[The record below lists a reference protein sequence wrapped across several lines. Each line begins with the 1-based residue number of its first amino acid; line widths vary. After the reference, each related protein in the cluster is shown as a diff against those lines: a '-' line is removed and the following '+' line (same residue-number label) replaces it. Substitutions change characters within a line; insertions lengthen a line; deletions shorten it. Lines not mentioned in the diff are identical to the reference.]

1 MNKKILDILEFDQ
14 IKAQLAQSLSTS
26 QGQAEMA
33 NLSPISDKVR
43 IQKWFDEL
51 SEFGTI
57 VQENGPVPLSNTAD
71 LTEILR
77 RIELDAS
84 LASQEFAKIKKVLRL
99 ANETRRFFEQAVNVS
114 FPILGQTIDKFVDVS
129 YLLGLLQVIDAAGA
143 LSDTASDKLFT
154 LRQNIKKGDAEVKKI
169 LAEILSKSQ
178 ASLTES
184 IITIRQGR
192 PVLPVRSD
200 SKNKIPGIVHDM
212 SASGQTF
219 YIEPNRV
226 VQLNND
232 IAQKKIEEKNEVARI
247 LRELAEAI
255 KPHIDDIRQNT
266 WLIGQIDLINA
277 KYRYQIAQKATV
289 PQISDHKAIKLYAAR
304 HPLIEPKIVVANDLL
319 FDQTLETIVITGPN
333 TGGKTITLKT
343 LGVAQLMAQS
353 GLPILADLG
362 SQVGIFTEIFA
373 DIGDEQSIAQSLS
386 TFSSHMTNIV
396 KILDQVDAKSLVLF
410 DELGA
415 GTDPKEGA
423 ALAISILDFLKTK
436 HAKTLATTHYPE
448 LKAYGVESVGVENA
462 SMAFDLDNFRPTY
475 RLVQGVP
482 GRSNALVISR
492 RLGLPSQIL
501 EEAAG
506 FLTED
511 EHDVNVMIASLEQKN
526 QEMTESARQIKSLE
540 KDNQLL
546 HHDLTRAL
554 ENFNR
559 DREKELNKARQEAQD
574 IVKVAV
580 EEADHI
586 LKNLQEKSLL
596 KPHEIID
603 AKHQLGELAPE
614 IVDLSKNKVLKKA
627 KAKRGLKP
635 GVEVLVL
642 SYNQRGNLVR
652 LAKDGRWEVQMGL
665 ITTKL
670 SEDEFEPIEPEE
682 TVKKVKTKAVKK
694 TVTSNIKA
702 QLDLRGVRYEE
713 AQKMLDDYMDQA
725 LLANLHQ
732 ITIVHGIGTGV
743 IRDMVREYL
752 QRSRHV
758 KSYTYAPQNAGG
770 SGASI
775 VTLKKRIN

>member
-129 YLLGLLQVIDAAGA
+129 YLLGILQVIDAAGA
-143 LSDTASDKLFT
+143 LSDTASDKLYT

-304 HPLIEPKIVVANDLL
+304 HPLIDPKIVVANDLL

-482 GRSNALVISR
+482 GRSNALEISR

-775 VTLKKRIN
+775 VTLK

>member
-1 MNKKILDILEFDQ
+1 MNNKILVTLEFDQ
-14 IKAQLAQSLSTS
+14 IKAQVSQSLSTS
-26 QGQAEMA
+26 QGQAEMQDLA
-33 NLSPISDKVR
+33 PITDRDR
-43 IQKWFDEL
+43 IQKWFAEL
-51 SEFGTI
+51 VEFGNI
-57 VQENGPVPLSNTAD
+57 VQENGPVPLANTAD

-99 ANETRRFFEQAVNVS
+99 VNETRRFFEHAVNVS
-114 FPILGQTIDKFVDVS
+114 FPVLSQTLDKFVDVG
-129 YLLGLLQVIDAAGA
+129 YLLGLLQIIDSAGA
-143 LSDTASDKLFT
+143 LADTASSHLFS
-154 LRQNIKKGDAEVKKI
+154 LRQTIKKSDSDVKKI

-178 ASLTES
+178 DHLTEN

-192 PVLPVRSD
+192 PVLAVRSD
-200 SKNKIPGIVHDM
+200 SKNKIPGVVHDM

-226 VQLNND
+226 VTLNND
-232 IAQKKIEEKNEVARI
+232 ISQKRIEEKNEVARI

-255 KPHIDDIRQNT
+255 KPHTPDIRQNT

-277 KYRYQIAQKATV
+277 KYRYQLANKATI
-289 PQISDHKAIKLYAAR
+289 PTISDHKAIKLYDAR
-304 HPLIEPKIVVANDLL
+304 HPLIDPKTVVANDLF

-353 GLPILADLG
+353 GLPILADHG

-396 KILDQVDAKSLVLF
+396 KILGQVDHKSLVLF

-423 ALAISILDFLKTK
+423 ALAISILDFLKAR

-448 LKAYGVESVGVENA
+448 LKAYGVETEGVENA
-462 SMAFDLDNFRPTY
+462 SMAFDLDNFKPTY

-482 GRSNALVISR
+482 GRSNALEISR
-492 RLGLPSQIL
+492 RLGLDSSIL
-501 EEAAG
+501 AEAAG

-526 QEMTESARQIKSLE
+526 QDLTTSVANIRILE
-540 KDNQLL
+540 KENKGL
-546 HHDLTRAL
+546 HQDLSKSVET
-554 ENFNR
+554 FKR
-559 DREKELNKARQEAQD
+559 DREKALNEARQEAQD
-574 IVKVAV
+574 IVKVAID
-580 EEADHI
+580 EADTI
-586 LKNLQEKSLL
+586 LKTLQEKSLL
-596 KPHEIID
+596 KPHEIIE

-614 IVDLSKNKVLKKA
+614 LVDLSKNKVLKKA

-642 SYNQRGNLVR
+642 SYNQRGNLIR

-670 SEDEFEPIEPEE
+670 SEDEFDPIESEDI
-682 TVKKVKTKAVKK
+682 TKKVKTKAVKK
-694 TVTSNIKA
+694 TVTSHIQA
-702 QLDLRGVRYEE
+702 QLDLRGTRFEE
-713 AQKMLDDYMDQA
+713 AQKQLDDYLDQA

-732 ITIVHGIGTGV
+732 ITVVHGIGTGV
-743 IRDMVREYL
+743 IREMVREYL

-770 SGASI
+770 SGATI
-775 VTLKKRIN
+775 VTLK

>member
-1 MNKKILDILEFDQ
+1 MNNKILVTLEFDQ
-14 IKAQLAQSLSTS
+14 IKAQVSQSLSTS
-26 QGQAEMA
+26 QGQAEMQDLA
-33 NLSPISDKVR
+33 PITDRDR
-43 IQKWFDEL
+43 IQKWFAEL
-51 SEFGTI
+51 VEFGNI
-57 VQENGPVPLSNTAD
+57 IQENGPVPLANTAD

-99 ANETRRFFEQAVNVS
+99 VNETRRFFEHAVNVS
-114 FPILGQTIDKFVDVS
+114 FPVLSQTLDKFVDVG
-129 YLLGLLQVIDAAGA
+129 YLLGLLQIIDSAGA
-143 LSDTASDKLFT
+143 LADTASSHLFS
-154 LRQNIKKGDAEVKKI
+154 LRQTIKKSDSGVKKI

-178 ASLTES
+178 DHLTEN

-192 PVLPVRSD
+192 PVLAVRSD
-200 SKNKIPGIVHDM
+200 SKNKIPGVVHDM

-226 VQLNND
+226 VTLNND
-232 IAQKKIEEKNEVARI
+232 IAQKRIEEKNEVARI

-255 KPHIDDIRQNT
+255 KPHTPDIRQNT

-277 KYRYQIAQKATV
+277 KYRYQLANKATI
-289 PQISDHKAIKLYAAR
+289 PTISDHKAIKLYDAR
-304 HPLIEPKIVVANDLL
+304 HPLIDPKTVVANDLF

-353 GLPILADLG
+353 GLPILADHG
-362 SQVGIFTEIFA
+362 SHVGIFTEIFA

-396 KILDQVDAKSLVLF
+396 KILGQVDHKSLVLF

-423 ALAISILDFLKTK
+423 ALAISILDFLKAR

-448 LKAYGVESVGVENA
+448 LKAYGVETEGVENA
-462 SMAFDLDNFRPTY
+462 SMAFDLDNFKPTY

-482 GRSNALVISR
+482 GRSNALEISR
-492 RLGLPSQIL
+492 RLGLDSSIL
-501 EEAAG
+501 AEAAG

-526 QEMTESARQIKSLE
+526 QDLTTSVANIRILE
-540 KDNQLL
+540 KENKLL
-546 HHDLTRAL
+546 HQDLSKSV
-554 ENFNR
+554 ESFKR
-559 DREKELNKARQEAQD
+559 DREKALNEARQEAQD
-574 IVKVAV
+574 IVKVAID
-580 EEADHI
+580 EADTI
-586 LKNLQEKSLL
+586 LKHLQDKSLL
-596 KPHEIID
+596 KPHEIIE

-614 IVDLSKNKVLKKA
+614 LVDLSKNKVLKKA

-642 SYNQRGNLVR
+642 SYNQRGNLIR

-670 SEDEFEPIEPEE
+670 SEDEFDPIESEE
-682 TVKKVKTKAVKK
+682 ITKKVKTKAVKK
-694 TVTSNIKA
+694 TVTSHIQA
-702 QLDLRGVRYEE
+702 QLDLRGTRFEE
-713 AQKMLDDYMDQA
+713 AQKQLDDYLDQA

-732 ITIVHGIGTGV
+732 ITVVHGIGTGV
-743 IRDMVREYL
+743 IREMVREYL

-770 SGASI
+770 SGATI
-775 VTLKKRIN
+775 VTLK

>member
-129 YLLGLLQVIDAAGA
+129 YLLGILQVIDAAGA
-143 LSDTASDKLFT
+143 LSDTASDKLYT

-304 HPLIEPKIVVANDLL
+304 HPLIDPKIVVANDLL

-423 ALAISILDFLKTK
+423 ALAISILDFLKAK

-482 GRSNALVISR
+482 GRSNALEISR

-526 QEMTESARQIKSLE
+526 QEMTESARQIKTLE

-758 KSYTYAPQNAGG
+758 KSYTYAQQNAGG

-775 VTLKKRIN
+775 VTLK

>member
-304 HPLIEPKIVVANDLL
+304 HPLIDPKIVVANDLL

-482 GRSNALVISR
+482 GRSNALEISR

-670 SEDEFEPIEPEE
+670 SEDVFEPIEPEE

-775 VTLKKRIN
+775 VTLK

>member
-304 HPLIEPKIVVANDLL
+304 HPLIDPKIVVANDLL

-482 GRSNALVISR
+482 GRSNALEISR

-526 QEMTESARQIKSLE
+526 QEMTESARQIKTLE

-614 IVDLSKNKVLKKA
+614 I
-627 KAKRGLKP
+627 
-635 GVEVLVL
+635 
-642 SYNQRGNLVR
+642 
-652 LAKDGRWEVQMGL
+652 
-665 ITTKL
+665 
-670 SEDEFEPIEPEE
+670 
-682 TVKKVKTKAVKK
+682 
-694 TVTSNIKA
+694 
-702 QLDLRGVRYEE
+702 
-713 AQKMLDDYMDQA
+713 
-725 LLANLHQ
+725 
-732 ITIVHGIGTGV
+732 
-743 IRDMVREYL
+743 
-752 QRSRHV
+752 
-758 KSYTYAPQNAGG
+758 
-770 SGASI
+770 
-775 VTLKKRIN
+775 

>member
-129 YLLGLLQVIDAAGA
+129 YLLGILQVIDAAGA

-304 HPLIEPKIVVANDLL
+304 HPLIDPKIVVANDLL

-423 ALAISILDFLKTK
+423 ALAISILDFLKSK

-448 LKAYGVESVGVENA
+448 LKAYGVESDGVENA

-482 GRSNALVISR
+482 GRSNALEISR
-492 RLGLPSQIL
+492 RLGLPTQIL

-526 QEMTESARQIKSLE
+526 QEMTESAKQIKALE
-540 KDNQLL
+540 KDNELL
-546 HHDLTRAL
+546 HHDLSRAL
-554 ENFNR
+554 ETFNR

-580 EEADHI
+580 EEADNI

-775 VTLKKRIN
+775 VTLK

>member
-1 MNKKILDILEFDQ
+1 MMNKKILDILEFDQ

-304 HPLIEPKIVVANDLL
+304 HPLIDPKIVVANDLL

-423 ALAISILDFLKTK
+423 ALAISILDFLKAK

-482 GRSNALVISR
+482 GRSNALEISR

-775 VTLKKRIN
+775 VTLK

>member
-1 MNKKILDILEFDQ
+1 MMNKKILDILEFDQ

-129 YLLGLLQVIDAAGA
+129 YLLGILQVIDAAGA

-304 HPLIEPKIVVANDLL
+304 HPLIDPKIVVANDLL

-353 GLPILADLG
+353 GLPILSDLG

-482 GRSNALVISR
+482 GRSNALEISR

-775 VTLKKRIN
+775 VTLK

>member
-1 MNKKILDILEFDQ
+1 MNNKILVTLEFDQ
-14 IKAQLAQSLSTS
+14 IKAQVSQSLSTS
-26 QGQAEMA
+26 QGQAEMQDLA
-33 NLSPISDKVR
+33 PITDRDR
-43 IQKWFDEL
+43 IQKWFAEL
-51 SEFGTI
+51 VEFGNI
-57 VQENGPVPLSNTAD
+57 VQENGPVPLANTAD

-99 ANETRRFFEQAVNVS
+99 VNETRRFFEHAVNVS
-114 FPILGQTIDKFVDVS
+114 FPVLSQTLDKFVDVR
-129 YLLGLLQVIDAAGA
+129 YLLGLLQIIDSAGA
-143 LSDTASDKLFT
+143 LADTASSHLYS
-154 LRQNIKKGDAEVKKI
+154 LRQTIKKSDSDVKKI

-178 ASLTES
+178 DHLTEN

-192 PVLPVRSD
+192 PVLAVRSD
-200 SKNKIPGIVHDM
+200 SKNKIPGVVHDM

-226 VQLNND
+226 VTLNND
-232 IAQKKIEEKNEVARI
+232 IAQKRIEEKNEVARI

-255 KPHIDDIRQNT
+255 KPHTPDIRQNT

-277 KYRYQIAQKATV
+277 KYRYQLANKATI
-289 PQISDHKAIKLYAAR
+289 PTISDHKAIKLYDAR
-304 HPLIEPKIVVANDLL
+304 HPLIDPKTVVANDLF

-353 GLPILADLG
+353 GLPILADHG

-396 KILDQVDAKSLVLF
+396 KILGQVDHKSLVLF

-423 ALAISILDFLKTK
+423 ALAISILDFLKAR

-448 LKAYGVESVGVENA
+448 LKAYGVETDGVENA
-462 SMAFDLDNFRPTY
+462 SMAFDLDNFKPTY

-482 GRSNALVISR
+482 GRSNALEISR
-492 RLGLPSQIL
+492 RLGLDSSIL
-501 EEAAG
+501 AEAAG

-526 QEMTESARQIKSLE
+526 QDLTASVANIRILE
-540 KDNQLL
+540 KENKLL
-546 HHDLTRAL
+546 HQDLSKSVET
-554 ENFNR
+554 FKR
-559 DREKELNKARQEAQD
+559 DREKALNEARQEAQD
-574 IVKVAV
+574 IVKVAID
-580 EEADHI
+580 EADTI
-586 LKNLQEKSLL
+586 LKNLQDKSLL
-596 KPHEIID
+596 KPHEIIE

-614 IVDLSKNKVLKKA
+614 LVDLSKNKVLKKA

-642 SYNQRGNLVR
+642 SYNQRGNLIR

-670 SEDEFEPIEPEE
+670 SEDEFDPIESEE
-682 TVKKVKTKAVKK
+682 ITKKVKTKAVKK
-694 TVTSNIKA
+694 TVTSHIQA
-702 QLDLRGVRYEE
+702 QLDLRGTRFEE
-713 AQKMLDDYMDQA
+713 AQKQLDDYLDQA

-732 ITIVHGIGTGV
+732 ITVVHGIGTGV
-743 IRDMVREYL
+743 IREMVREYL

-770 SGASI
+770 SGATI
-775 VTLKKRIN
+775 VTLK

>member
-129 YLLGLLQVIDAAGA
+129 YFLGLLQVIDAAGA

-304 HPLIEPKIVVANDLL
+304 HPLIDPKIVVANDLL

-482 GRSNALVISR
+482 GRSNALEISR

-775 VTLKKRIN
+775 VTLK

>member
-1 MNKKILDILEFDQ
+1 MMNKKILDILEFDQ

-129 YLLGLLQVIDAAGA
+129 YLLGILQVIDAAGA
-143 LSDTASDKLFT
+143 LSDTASDKLYT

-304 HPLIEPKIVVANDLL
+304 HPLIDPKIVVANDLL

-423 ALAISILDFLKTK
+423 ALAISILDFLKAK

-482 GRSNALVISR
+482 GRSNALEISR

-670 SEDEFEPIEPEE
+670 SEDEFEPIKPEE

-775 VTLKKRIN
+775 VTLK

>member
-304 HPLIEPKIVVANDLL
+304 HPLIDPKIVVANDLL

-526 QEMTESARQIKSLE
+526 QDMTESARQIKTLE

-652 LAKDGRWEVQMGL
+652 LAKDGHWEVQMGL

-775 VTLKKRIN
+775 VTLK

>member
-1 MNKKILDILEFDQ
+1 MNNKILVTLEFDQ
-14 IKAQLAQSLSTS
+14 IKAQVSQSLSTS
-26 QGQAEMA
+26 QGQAEMQDLA
-33 NLSPISDKVR
+33 PITDRDR
-43 IQKWFDEL
+43 IQKWFAEL
-51 SEFGTI
+51 VEFGNI
-57 VQENGPVPLSNTAD
+57 VQENGPVPLANTAD

-99 ANETRRFFEQAVNVS
+99 VNETRRFFEHAVNVS
-114 FPILGQTIDKFVDVS
+114 FPVLSQTLDKFVDVG
-129 YLLGLLQVIDAAGA
+129 YLLGLLQIIDSAGA
-143 LSDTASDKLFT
+143 LADTASSHLFS
-154 LRQNIKKGDAEVKKI
+154 LRQTIKKSDSDVKKI

-178 ASLTES
+178 DHLTEN

-192 PVLPVRSD
+192 PVLAVRSD
-200 SKNKIPGIVHDM
+200 SKNKIPGVVHDM

-226 VQLNND
+226 VTLNND
-232 IAQKKIEEKNEVARI
+232 IAQKRIEEKNEVARI
-247 LRELAEAI
+247 LRELAEGI
-255 KPHIDDIRQNT
+255 KPHTPDIRQNT

-277 KYRYQIAQKATV
+277 KYRYQLANKATIPTV
-289 PQISDHKAIKLYAAR
+289 SDHKAIKLYDAR
-304 HPLIEPKIVVANDLL
+304 HPLIDPKTVVANDLF

-353 GLPILADLG
+353 GLPILADHG

-396 KILDQVDAKSLVLF
+396 KILGQVDHKSLVLF

-423 ALAISILDFLKTK
+423 ALAISILDFLKAR

-448 LKAYGVESVGVENA
+448 LKAYGVETEGVENA
-462 SMAFDLDNFRPTY
+462 SMAFDLDNFKPTY
-475 RLVQGVP
+475 RLIQGVP
-482 GRSNALVISR
+482 GRSNALEISR
-492 RLGLPSQIL
+492 RLGLDSFIL
-501 EEAAG
+501 AEAAG

-526 QEMTESARQIKSLE
+526 QDLTASVTNIRTLE
-540 KDNQLL
+540 KENKLL
-546 HHDLTRAL
+546 HQDLSKSVET
-554 ENFNR
+554 FKR
-559 DREKELNKARQEAQD
+559 DREKALNEARQEAQD
-574 IVKVAV
+574 IVKVAID
-580 EEADHI
+580 EADTI
-586 LKNLQEKSLL
+586 LKNLQDKSLL
-596 KPHEIID
+596 KPHEIIE

-614 IVDLSKNKVLKKA
+614 LVDLSKNKVLKKA

-642 SYNQRGNLVR
+642 SYNQRGNLIR

-670 SEDEFEPIEPEE
+670 SEDEFDPIESEAI
-682 TVKKVKTKAVKK
+682 TKKVKTKAVKK
-694 TVTSNIKA
+694 TVTSHIQA
-702 QLDLRGVRYEE
+702 QLDLRGTRFEE
-713 AQKMLDDYMDQA
+713 AQKQLDDYLDQA

-732 ITIVHGIGTGV
+732 ITVVHGIGTGV
-743 IRDMVREYL
+743 IREMVREYL

-770 SGASI
+770 SGATI
-775 VTLKKRIN
+775 VTLK

>member
-304 HPLIEPKIVVANDLL
+304 HPLIDPKIVVANDLL

-482 GRSNALVISR
+482 GRSNALEISR

-526 QEMTESARQIKSLE
+526 QEMTESARQIKTLE

-775 VTLKKRIN
+775 VTLK

>member
-1 MNKKILDILEFDQ
+1 MNNKILVTLEFDQ
-14 IKAQLAQSLSTS
+14 IKAQVSQSLSTS
-26 QGQAEMA
+26 QGQAEMQDLA
-33 NLSPISDKVR
+33 PITDRDR
-43 IQKWFDEL
+43 IQKWFAEL
-51 SEFGTI
+51 IEFGNI
-57 VQENGPVPLSNTAD
+57 IQENGPVPLANTAD

-99 ANETRRFFEQAVNVS
+99 VNETRRFFEHAVNVS
-114 FPILGQTIDKFVDVS
+114 FPVLSQTLDKFVDVG
-129 YLLGLLQVIDAAGA
+129 YLLGLLQIIDSAGA
-143 LSDTASDKLFT
+143 LADTASSHLFS
-154 LRQNIKKGDAEVKKI
+154 LRQTIKKSDSDVKKI

-178 ASLTES
+178 DHLTEN

-192 PVLPVRSD
+192 PVLAVRSD
-200 SKNKIPGIVHDM
+200 SKNKIPGVVHDM

-226 VQLNND
+226 VTLNND
-232 IAQKKIEEKNEVARI
+232 IAQKRIEEKNEVARI

-255 KPHIDDIRQNT
+255 KPHTPDIRQNT

-277 KYRYQIAQKATV
+277 KYRYELANKATI
-289 PQISDHKAIKLYAAR
+289 PTISDHKEIKLYDAR
-304 HPLIEPKIVVANDLL
+304 HPLIDPKTVVANDLF

-353 GLPILADLG
+353 GLPILADHG

-396 KILDQVDAKSLVLF
+396 KILGQVDHKSLVLF

-423 ALAISILDFLKTK
+423 ALAISILDFLKAK

-448 LKAYGVESVGVENA
+448 LKAYGVETEGVENA
-462 SMAFDLDNFRPTY
+462 SMAFDLDNFKPTY
-475 RLVQGVP
+475 RLIQGVP
-482 GRSNALVISR
+482 GRSNALEISR
-492 RLGLPSQIL
+492 RLGLDSSIL
-501 EEAAG
+501 AEAAG

-526 QEMTESARQIKSLE
+526 QDLTASVTNIRILE
-540 KDNQLL
+540 KENKLL
-546 HHDLTRAL
+546 HQDLSKSVET
-554 ENFNR
+554 FKR
-559 DREKELNKARQEAQD
+559 DREKALNEARQEAQD
-574 IVKVAV
+574 IVKVAID
-580 EEADHI
+580 EADTI
-586 LKNLQEKSLL
+586 LKNLQDKSLL
-596 KPHEIID
+596 KPHEIIE

-614 IVDLSKNKVLKKA
+614 LVDLSKNKVLKKA

-642 SYNQRGNLVR
+642 SYNQRGNLIR

-670 SEDEFEPIEPEE
+670 SEDEFDPIESEE
-682 TVKKVKTKAVKK
+682 ITKKVKTKAVKK
-694 TVTSNIKA
+694 TVTSHIQA
-702 QLDLRGVRYEE
+702 QLDLRGTRFEE
-713 AQKMLDDYMDQA
+713 AQKQLDDYLDQA

-732 ITIVHGIGTGV
+732 ITVVHGIGTGV
-743 IRDMVREYL
+743 IREMVREYL

-770 SGASI
+770 SGATI
-775 VTLKKRIN
+775 VTLK

>member
-1 MNKKILDILEFDQ
+1 MNNKILVTLEFDQ
-14 IKAQLAQSLSTS
+14 IKAQVSQSLSTS
-26 QGQAEMA
+26 QGQAEMQDLA
-33 NLSPISDKVR
+33 PITDRDR
-43 IQKWFDEL
+43 IQKWFAEL
-51 SEFGTI
+51 IEFGNI
-57 VQENGPVPLSNTAD
+57 IQENGPVPLANTAD

-99 ANETRRFFEQAVNVS
+99 VNETRRFFEHAVNVS
-114 FPILGQTIDKFVDVS
+114 FPVLSQTLDKFVDVG
-129 YLLGLLQVIDAAGA
+129 YLLGLLQLIDSAGA
-143 LSDTASDKLFT
+143 LADTASSHLFS
-154 LRQNIKKGDAEVKKI
+154 LRQTIKKSDSDVKKI

-178 ASLTES
+178 DHLTEN

-192 PVLPVRSD
+192 PVLAVRSD
-200 SKNKIPGIVHDM
+200 SKNKIPGVVHDM

-226 VQLNND
+226 VTLNND
-232 IAQKKIEEKNEVARI
+232 IAQKRIEEKNEVARI

-255 KPHIDDIRQNT
+255 KPHTPDIRQNT

-277 KYRYQIAQKATV
+277 KYRYELANKATI
-289 PQISDHKAIKLYAAR
+289 PTISDHKEIKLYDAR
-304 HPLIEPKIVVANDLL
+304 HPLIDPKTVVANDLF

-353 GLPILADLG
+353 GLPILADHG

-396 KILDQVDAKSLVLF
+396 KILGQVDHKSLVLF

-423 ALAISILDFLKTK
+423 ALAISILDFLKAK

-448 LKAYGVESVGVENA
+448 LKAYGVETEGVENA
-462 SMAFDLDNFRPTY
+462 SMAFDLDNFKPTY
-475 RLVQGVP
+475 RLIQGVP
-482 GRSNALVISR
+482 GRSNALEISR
-492 RLGLPSQIL
+492 RLGLDSSIL
-501 EEAAG
+501 AEAAG

-526 QEMTESARQIKSLE
+526 QDLTASVTNIRILE
-540 KDNQLL
+540 KENKLL
-546 HHDLTRAL
+546 HQDLSKSVET
-554 ENFNR
+554 FKR
-559 DREKELNKARQEAQD
+559 DREKALNEARQEAQD
-574 IVKVAV
+574 IVKVAID
-580 EEADHI
+580 EADTI
-586 LKNLQEKSLL
+586 LKNLQDKSLL
-596 KPHEIID
+596 KPHEIIE

-614 IVDLSKNKVLKKA
+614 LVDLSKNKVLKKA

-642 SYNQRGNLVR
+642 SYNQRGNLIR

-670 SEDEFEPIEPEE
+670 SEDEFDPIESEE
-682 TVKKVKTKAVKK
+682 ITKKVKTKAVKK
-694 TVTSNIKA
+694 TVTSHIQA
-702 QLDLRGVRYEE
+702 QLDLRGTRFEE
-713 AQKMLDDYMDQA
+713 AQKQLDDYLDQA

-732 ITIVHGIGTGV
+732 ITVVHGIGTGV
-743 IRDMVREYL
+743 IREMVREYL

-770 SGASI
+770 SGATI
-775 VTLKKRIN
+775 VTLK

>member
-1 MNKKILDILEFDQ
+1 MNNKILVTLEFDQ
-14 IKAQLAQSLSTS
+14 IKAQVSQSLSTS
-26 QGQAEMA
+26 QGQAEMQDLA
-33 NLSPISDKVR
+33 PITDRDR
-43 IQKWFDEL
+43 IQKWFAEL
-51 SEFGTI
+51 VEFGNI
-57 VQENGPVPLSNTAD
+57 VQENGPVPLANTAD

-99 ANETRRFFEQAVNVS
+99 VNETRRFFEHAVNVS
-114 FPILGQTIDKFVDVS
+114 FPVLSQTLDKFVDVR
-129 YLLGLLQVIDAAGA
+129 YLLGLLQIIDSAGA
-143 LSDTASDKLFT
+143 LADTASSHLYS
-154 LRQNIKKGDAEVKKI
+154 LRQTIKKSDSDVKKI

-178 ASLTES
+178 DHLTEN

-192 PVLPVRSD
+192 PVLAVRSD
-200 SKNKIPGIVHDM
+200 SKNKIPGVVHDM

-226 VQLNND
+226 VTLNND
-232 IAQKKIEEKNEVARI
+232 IAQKRIEEKNEVARI

-255 KPHIDDIRQNT
+255 KPHTPDIRQNT

-277 KYRYQIAQKATV
+277 KYRYQLANKATI
-289 PQISDHKAIKLYAAR
+289 PTISDHKAIKLYDAR
-304 HPLIEPKIVVANDLL
+304 HPLIDPKTVVANDLF

-353 GLPILADLG
+353 GLPILADHG

-396 KILDQVDAKSLVLF
+396 KILGQVDHKSLVLF

-423 ALAISILDFLKTK
+423 ALAISILDFLKAR

-448 LKAYGVESVGVENA
+448 LKAYGVETEGVENA
-462 SMAFDLDNFRPTY
+462 SMAFDLDNFKPTY
-475 RLVQGVP
+475 RLIQGVP
-482 GRSNALVISR
+482 GRSNALEISR
-492 RLGLPSQIL
+492 RLGLDSFIL
-501 EEAAG
+501 AEAAG

-526 QEMTESARQIKSLE
+526 QDLTASVTNIRTLE
-540 KDNQLL
+540 KENKLL
-546 HHDLTRAL
+546 HQDLSKSVET
-554 ENFNR
+554 FKR
-559 DREKELNKARQEAQD
+559 DREKALNEARQEAQD
-574 IVKVAV
+574 IVKVAID
-580 EEADHI
+580 EADTI
-586 LKNLQEKSLL
+586 LKNLQDKSLL
-596 KPHEIID
+596 KPHEIIE

-614 IVDLSKNKVLKKA
+614 LVDLSKNKVLKKA

-642 SYNQRGNLVR
+642 SYNQRGNLIR

-670 SEDEFEPIEPEE
+670 SEDEFDPIESEE
-682 TVKKVKTKAVKK
+682 ITKKVKTKAVKK
-694 TVTSNIKA
+694 TVTSHIQA
-702 QLDLRGVRYEE
+702 QLDLRGTRFEE
-713 AQKMLDDYMDQA
+713 AQKQLDDYLDQA

-732 ITIVHGIGTGV
+732 ITVVHGIGTGV
-743 IRDMVREYL
+743 IREMVREYL

-770 SGASI
+770 SGATI
-775 VTLKKRIN
+775 VTLK

>member
-14 IKAQLAQSLSTS
+14 IKAQIARSLSTS
-26 QGQAEMA
+26 QGQNEMA
-33 NLSPISDKVR
+33 HLSPISDKAR

-99 ANETRRFFEQAVNVS
+99 ANETRHFFEQAVNVS
-114 FPILGQTIDKFVDVS
+114 FPVLGQTIDKFVDVA
-129 YLLGLLQVIDAAGA
+129 YLLGLLQVIDSAGA
-143 LSDTASDKLFT
+143 LSDTASDKLYT

-178 ASLTES
+178 SSLTES

-192 PVLPVRSD
+192 PVLAVRSD
-200 SKNKIPGIVHDM
+200 SKNKVPGIVHDM

-277 KYRYQIAQKATV
+277 KYRYQVAQKATV
-289 PQISDHKAIKLYAAR
+289 PLISDHKAVKLYAAR
-304 HPLIEPKIVVANDLL
+304 HPLIDPKVVVANDLF

-343 LGVAQLMAQS
+343 LGVVQLMAQS

-396 KILDQVDAKSLVLF
+396 SILGQVDAKSLVLF

-423 ALAISILDFLKTK
+423 ALAISILDFLKSK
-436 HAKTLATTHYPE
+436 HVKTLATTHYPE
-448 LKAYGVESVGVENA
+448 LKAYGVESDGVENA

-482 GRSNALVISR
+482 GRSNALEISR
-492 RLGLPSQIL
+492 RLGLPTQIL
-501 EEAAG
+501 AEAAG

-526 QEMTESARQIKSLE
+526 QEMLESAKQIKVLE
-540 KDNQLL
+540 KDNELL
-546 HHDLTRAL
+546 HHDLSRAL
-554 ENFNR
+554 ETFNR
-559 DREKELNKARQEAQD
+559 DREKELNKAREEAQD

-580 EEADHI
+580 EEADNI

-614 IVDLSKNKVLKKA
+614 IIDLSKNKILKKA

-652 LAKDGRWEVQMGL
+652 LVKDGRWEVQMGL

-682 TVKKVKTKAVKK
+682 TVKKTKTKAVKK

-775 VTLKKRIN
+775 VTLK

>member
-304 HPLIEPKIVVANDLL
+304 HPLIDPKIVVANDLL

-353 GLPILADLG
+353 GLPILSDLG

-482 GRSNALVISR
+482 GRSNALEISR

-526 QEMTESARQIKSLE
+526 QEMTESARQIKTLE

-775 VTLKKRIN
+775 VTLK

>member
-304 HPLIEPKIVVANDLL
+304 HPLIDPKIVVANDLL

-482 GRSNALVISR
+482 GRSNALEISR

-652 LAKDGRWEVQMGL
+652 LAKDGHWEVQMGL

-775 VTLKKRIN
+775 VTLK

>member
-143 LSDTASDKLFT
+143 LSDTASDKLYT

-255 KPHIDDIRQNT
+255 KTHIDDIRQNT

-304 HPLIEPKIVVANDLL
+304 HPLIDPKIVVANDLL

-423 ALAISILDFLKTK
+423 ALAISILDFLKAK

-482 GRSNALVISR
+482 GRSNALEISR

-775 VTLKKRIN
+775 VTLK

>member
-1 MNKKILDILEFDQ
+1 
-14 IKAQLAQSLSTS
+14 
-26 QGQAEMA
+26 
-33 NLSPISDKVR
+33 
-43 IQKWFDEL
+43 
-51 SEFGTI
+51 
-57 VQENGPVPLSNTAD
+57 
-71 LTEILR
+71 
-77 RIELDAS
+77 
-84 LASQEFAKIKKVLRL
+84 
-99 ANETRRFFEQAVNVS
+99 VNVS

-129 YLLGLLQVIDAAGA
+129 YLLGILQVIDAAGA

-304 HPLIEPKIVVANDLL
+304 HPLIDPKIVVANDLL

-482 GRSNALVISR
+482 GRSNALEISR

-775 VTLKKRIN
+775 VTLK

>member
-33 NLSPISDKVR
+33 NLFPISDKVR
-43 IQKWFDEL
+43 IQRWFDEL

-526 QEMTESARQIKSLE
+526 QEMTESARQIKTLE

-775 VTLKKRIN
+775 VTLK

>member
-33 NLSPISDKVR
+33 NLFPISDKVR

-129 YLLGLLQVIDAAGA
+129 YLLGILQVIDAAGA

-304 HPLIEPKIVVANDLL
+304 HPLIDPKIVVANDLL

-482 GRSNALVISR
+482 GRSNALEISR

-775 VTLKKRIN
+775 VTLK

>member
-255 KPHIDDIRQNT
+255 KPHIYDIRQNT

-304 HPLIEPKIVVANDLL
+304 HPLIDPKIVVANDLL

-482 GRSNALVISR
+482 GRSNALEISR

-526 QEMTESARQIKSLE
+526 QDMTESARQIKTLE

-775 VTLKKRIN
+775 VTLK

>member
-1 MNKKILDILEFDQ
+1 MMNKKILDILEFDQ

-129 YLLGLLQVIDAAGA
+129 YLLGILQVIDAAGA
-143 LSDTASDKLFT
+143 LSDTASDKLYT

-304 HPLIEPKIVVANDLL
+304 HPLIDPKIVVANDLL

-423 ALAISILDFLKTK
+423 ALAISILDFLKAK

-482 GRSNALVISR
+482 GRSNALEISR

-682 TVKKVKTKAVKK
+682 TVKKVKSKAVKK

-775 VTLKKRIN
+775 VTLK

>member
-26 QGQAEMA
+26 QGQAQMA
-33 NLSPISDKVR
+33 HLSPISDKVR

-114 FPILGQTIDKFVDVS
+114 FPVLGQTIDKFVDVS
-129 YLLGLLQVIDAAGA
+129 YLLGLLQVIDTAGA
-143 LSDTASDKLFT
+143 LSDTASDKLYT

-169 LAEILSKSQ
+169 LADILSKSQ
-178 ASLTES
+178 SSLTES

-192 PVLPVRSD
+192 PVLAVRSD
-200 SKNKIPGIVHDM
+200 SKNKVPGIVHDM

-277 KYRYQIAQKATV
+277 KYRYQVAQKASV
-289 PQISDHKAIKLYAAR
+289 PLISDHKAIKLYAAR
-304 HPLIEPKIVVANDLL
+304 HPLIDPKVVVANDLF

-396 KILDQVDAKSLVLF
+396 NILGQVDAKSLVLF

-423 ALAISILDFLKTK
+423 ALAISILDFLKAK

-448 LKAYGVESVGVENA
+448 LKAYGVESDGVENA

-482 GRSNALVISR
+482 GRSNALEISR
-492 RLGLPSQIL
+492 RLGLPAQIL
-501 EEAAG
+501 TEAAG

-526 QEMTESARQIKSLE
+526 QEMTESARQIKVLE
-540 KDNQLL
+540 KDNEFL
-546 HHDLTRAL
+546 HHDLSRAL
-554 ENFNR
+554 ETFNR

-580 EEADHI
+580 EEADNI

-713 AQKMLDDYMDQA
+713 AQKLLDDYMDQA

-775 VTLKKRIN
+775 VTLK

>member
-129 YLLGLLQVIDAAGA
+129 YLLGILQVIDAAGA
-143 LSDTASDKLFT
+143 LSDTASDKLYT

-304 HPLIEPKIVVANDLL
+304 HPLIDPKIVVANDLL

-423 ALAISILDFLKTK
+423 ALAISILDFLKAK

-482 GRSNALVISR
+482 GRSNALEISR
-492 RLGLPSQIL
+492 RLGLSSQIL

-775 VTLKKRIN
+775 VTLK

>member
-14 IKAQLAQSLSTS
+14 IKAQIARSLSTS
-26 QGQAEMA
+26 QGQNEMA
-33 NLSPISDKVR
+33 HLSPISDKAR

-99 ANETRRFFEQAVNVS
+99 ANETRHFFEQAVNVS
-114 FPILGQTIDKFVDVS
+114 FPVLGQTIDKFVDVA
-129 YLLGLLQVIDAAGA
+129 YLLGLLQVIDSAGA
-143 LSDTASDKLFT
+143 LSDTASDKLYT

-178 ASLTES
+178 SSLTES

-192 PVLPVRSD
+192 PVLAVRSD
-200 SKNKIPGIVHDM
+200 SKNKVPGIVHDM

-277 KYRYQIAQKATV
+277 KYRYQVAQKATV
-289 PQISDHKAIKLYAAR
+289 PLISDHKAVKLYAAR
-304 HPLIEPKIVVANDLL
+304 HPLIDPKVVVANDLF

-343 LGVAQLMAQS
+343 LGVVQLMAQS

-396 KILDQVDAKSLVLF
+396 SILGQVDAKSLVLF

-423 ALAISILDFLKTK
+423 ALAISILDFLKSK
-436 HAKTLATTHYPE
+436 HVKTLATTHYPE
-448 LKAYGVESVGVENA
+448 LKAYGVESDGVENA

-482 GRSNALVISR
+482 GRSNALEISR
-492 RLGLPSQIL
+492 RLGLPTQIL
-501 EEAAG
+501 AEAAG

-526 QEMTESARQIKSLE
+526 QEMLESAKQIKVLE
-540 KDNQLL
+540 KDNELL
-546 HHDLTRAL
+546 HHDLSRAL
-554 ENFNR
+554 ETFNR
-559 DREKELNKARQEAQD
+559 DREKELNKAREEAQD

-580 EEADHI
+580 EEADNI

-614 IVDLSKNKVLKKA
+614 IVDLSKNKILKKA

-652 LAKDGRWEVQMGL
+652 LVKDGRWEVQMGL

-682 TVKKVKTKAVKK
+682 TVKKTKTKAVKK

-732 ITIVHGIGTGV
+732 ITIIHGIGTGV

-758 KSYTYAPQNAGG
+758 KSYTYAPQNVGG

-775 VTLKKRIN
+775 VTLK

>member
-14 IKAQLAQSLSTS
+14 IEAQLAQSLSTS

-129 YLLGLLQVIDAAGA
+129 YLLGILQVIDAAGA

-670 SEDEFEPIEPEE
+670 SEDEFEPVEPEE

-775 VTLKKRIN
+775 VTLK

>member
-526 QEMTESARQIKSLE
+526 QEMTESARQIKTLE

-603 AKHQLGELAPE
+603 AKH
-614 IVDLSKNKVLKKA
+614 
-627 KAKRGLKP
+627 
-635 GVEVLVL
+635 
-642 SYNQRGNLVR
+642 
-652 LAKDGRWEVQMGL
+652 
-665 ITTKL
+665 
-670 SEDEFEPIEPEE
+670 
-682 TVKKVKTKAVKK
+682 
-694 TVTSNIKA
+694 
-702 QLDLRGVRYEE
+702 
-713 AQKMLDDYMDQA
+713 
-725 LLANLHQ
+725 
-732 ITIVHGIGTGV
+732 
-743 IRDMVREYL
+743 
-752 QRSRHV
+752 
-758 KSYTYAPQNAGG
+758 
-770 SGASI
+770 
-775 VTLKKRIN
+775 

>member
-1 MNKKILDILEFDQ
+1 MNKKILDILEVDQ

-129 YLLGLLQVIDAAGA
+129 YLLGILQVIDAAGA
-143 LSDTASDKLFT
+143 LSDTASDKLYT

-304 HPLIEPKIVVANDLL
+304 HPLIDPKIVVANDLL

-423 ALAISILDFLKTK
+423 ALAISILDFLKAK

-482 GRSNALVISR
+482 GRSNALEISR
-492 RLGLPSQIL
+492 RLGLSSQIL

-775 VTLKKRIN
+775 VTLK

>member
-304 HPLIEPKIVVANDLL
+304 HPLIDPKIVVANDLL

-343 LGVAQLMAQS
+343 LGVTQLMAQS

-482 GRSNALVISR
+482 GRSNALEISR

-775 VTLKKRIN
+775 VTLK

>member
-1 MNKKILDILEFDQ
+1 MNNKILVTLEFDQ
-14 IKAQLAQSLSTS
+14 IKAQVSQSLSTS
-26 QGQAEMA
+26 QGQAEMQDLA
-33 NLSPISDKVR
+33 PITDRDR
-43 IQKWFDEL
+43 IQKWFAEL
-51 SEFGTI
+51 VEFGNI
-57 VQENGPVPLSNTAD
+57 IQENGPVPLANTAD

-99 ANETRRFFEQAVNVS
+99 VNETRRFFEHAVNVS
-114 FPILGQTIDKFVDVS
+114 FPVLSQTLDKFVDVG
-129 YLLGLLQVIDAAGA
+129 YLLGLLQIIDSAGA
-143 LSDTASDKLFT
+143 LADTASSHLFS
-154 LRQNIKKGDAEVKKI
+154 LRQTIKKSDSDVKKI

-178 ASLTES
+178 DHLTEN

-192 PVLPVRSD
+192 PVLAVRSD
-200 SKNKIPGIVHDM
+200 SKNKIPGVVHDM

-226 VQLNND
+226 VTLNND
-232 IAQKKIEEKNEVARI
+232 IAQKRIEEKNEVARI

-255 KPHIDDIRQNT
+255 KPHTPDIRQNT

-277 KYRYQIAQKATV
+277 KYRYQLANKATI
-289 PQISDHKAIKLYAAR
+289 PTISDHKAIKLYDAR
-304 HPLIEPKIVVANDLL
+304 HPLIDPKTVVANDLF

-353 GLPILADLG
+353 GLPILADHG

-396 KILDQVDAKSLVLF
+396 KILGQVDHKSLVLF

-423 ALAISILDFLKTK
+423 ALAISILDFLKAR

-448 LKAYGVESVGVENA
+448 LKAYGVETDGVENA
-462 SMAFDLDNFRPTY
+462 SMAFDLDNFKPTY

-482 GRSNALVISR
+482 GRSNALEISR
-492 RLGLPSQIL
+492 RLGLESSIL
-501 EEAAG
+501 AEAAG

-526 QEMTESARQIKSLE
+526 QDLTSSVANIRILE
-540 KDNQLL
+540 KENKLL
-546 HHDLTRAL
+546 HQDLSKSVET
-554 ENFNR
+554 FKR
-559 DREKELNKARQEAQD
+559 DREKALNEARQEAQD
-574 IVKVAV
+574 IVKVAID
-580 EEADHI
+580 EADTI
-586 LKNLQEKSLL
+586 LKHLQDKSLL
-596 KPHEIID
+596 KPHEIIE
-603 AKHQLGELAPE
+603 AKYQLGELAPE
-614 IVDLSKNKVLKKA
+614 LVDLSKNKVLKKA

-642 SYNQRGNLVR
+642 SYNQRGNLIR

-670 SEDEFEPIEPEE
+670 SEDEFDPIESEAI
-682 TVKKVKTKAVKK
+682 TKKVKTKAVKK
-694 TVTSNIKA
+694 TVTSHIQA
-702 QLDLRGVRYEE
+702 QLDLRGTRFEE
-713 AQKMLDDYMDQA
+713 AQKQLDDYLDQA

-732 ITIVHGIGTGV
+732 ITVVHGIGTGV
-743 IRDMVREYL
+743 IREMVREYL

-770 SGASI
+770 SGATI
-775 VTLKKRIN
+775 VTLK

>member
-304 HPLIEPKIVVANDLL
+304 HPLIDPKIVVANDLL

-396 KILDQVDAKSLVLF
+396 SILGQVDAKSLVLF

-482 GRSNALVISR
+482 GRSNALEISR

-775 VTLKKRIN
+775 VTLK

>member
-304 HPLIEPKIVVANDLL
+304 HPLIDPKIVVANDLL

-423 ALAISILDFLKTK
+423 ALAISILDFLKSK
-436 HAKTLATTHYPE
+436 HVKTLATTHYPE
-448 LKAYGVESVGVENA
+448 LKAYGVESDGVENA

-482 GRSNALVISR
+482 GRSNALEISR
-492 RLGLPSQIL
+492 RLGLPTQIL
-501 EEAAG
+501 AEAAG

-526 QEMTESARQIKSLE
+526 QEMLESAKQIKVLE
-540 KDNQLL
+540 KDNELL
-546 HHDLTRAL
+546 HHDLSRAL
-554 ENFNR
+554 ETFNR
-559 DREKELNKARQEAQD
+559 DREKELNKAREEAQD

-580 EEADHI
+580 EEADNI
-586 LKNLQEKSLL
+586 LNNLQEKSLL
-596 KPHEIID
+596 KPPEIID

-775 VTLKKRIN
+775 VTLK

>member
-304 HPLIEPKIVVANDLL
+304 HPLIDPKIVVANDLL

-482 GRSNALVISR
+482 GRSNALEISR

-526 QEMTESARQIKSLE
+526 QDMTESARQIKTLE

-652 LAKDGRWEVQMGL
+652 LAKDGHWEVQMGL

-758 KSYTYAPQNAGG
+758 KSYTYAQQNAGG

-775 VTLKKRIN
+775 VTLK

>member
-1 MNKKILDILEFDQ
+1 MTMNKKILDILEFDQ
-14 IKAQLAQSLSTS
+14 IKAQIARSLSTS
-26 QGQAEMA
+26 QGQNEMA
-33 NLSPISDKVR
+33 HLSPISDKAR

-99 ANETRRFFEQAVNVS
+99 ANETRHFFEQAVNVS
-114 FPILGQTIDKFVDVS
+114 FPVLGQTIDKFVDVA
-129 YLLGLLQVIDAAGA
+129 YLLGLLQVIDSAGA
-143 LSDTASDKLFT
+143 LSDTASDKLYT

-178 ASLTES
+178 SSLTES

-192 PVLPVRSD
+192 PVLAVRSD
-200 SKNKIPGIVHDM
+200 SKNKVPGIVHDM

-277 KYRYQIAQKATV
+277 KYRYQVAQKATV
-289 PQISDHKAIKLYAAR
+289 PLISDHKAVKLYAAR
-304 HPLIEPKIVVANDLL
+304 HPLIDPKVVVANDLF

-343 LGVAQLMAQS
+343 LGVVQLMAQS

-396 KILDQVDAKSLVLF
+396 SILGQVDAKSLVLF

-423 ALAISILDFLKTK
+423 ALAISILDFLKSK
-436 HAKTLATTHYPE
+436 HVKTLATTHYPE
-448 LKAYGVESVGVENA
+448 LKAYGVESDGVENA

-482 GRSNALVISR
+482 GRSNALEISR
-492 RLGLPSQIL
+492 RLGLPTQIL
-501 EEAAG
+501 AEAAG

-526 QEMTESARQIKSLE
+526 QEMLESAKQIKVLE
-540 KDNQLL
+540 KDNELL
-546 HHDLTRAL
+546 HHDLSRAL
-554 ENFNR
+554 ETFNR
-559 DREKELNKARQEAQD
+559 DREKELNKAREEAQD

-580 EEADHI
+580 EEADNI

-614 IVDLSKNKVLKKA
+614 IVDLSKNKILKKA

-652 LAKDGRWEVQMGL
+652 LVKDGRWEVQMGL

-682 TVKKVKTKAVKK
+682 TVKKTKTKAVKK

-732 ITIVHGIGTGV
+732 ITIIHGIGTGV

-775 VTLKKRIN
+775 VTLK